1 MPVTRSLVQAM
12 HIFGITPESVP
23 APIRRHRRRNTIN
36 FNDRTMPKTLTQ
48 RRQTDQATEI
58 WCICREREF
67 GTMIACDGPTCTIEW
82 FHLRCIGVQQIPEGQ
97 WFCPNCA
104 ALRNNLN
111 N

>member
-1 MPVTRSLVQAM
+1 M